1 MKSTI
6 ILLAGYPATGK
17 TYLLQKIKE
26 KYPQI
31 VPISPD
37 AIKEDIWDIYGFNGP
52 EEKAALERKSWRQYY
67 EIMEKNMKEKR
78 LLISDYPFSD
88 KQKGKIKELTETYG
102 YQVITV
108 RLTGREDVLFLRSRK
123 RDMDTGRHLGH
134 LVSRYHKGD
143 ILPDRREEDSLLTY
157 ACFKERCEKRGYA
170 RFVLGHLI
178 ELDVT
183 EFEKIDYPATIKQ
196 IDGLLR

>member
-52 EEKAALERKSWRQYY
+52 EEKAALERKSWRQY
-67 EIMEKNMKEKR
+67 
-78 LLISDYPFSD
+78 
-88 KQKGKIKELTETYG
+88 
-102 YQVITV
+102 
-108 RLTGREDVLFLRSRK
+108 
-123 RDMDTGRHLGH
+123 
-134 LVSRYHKGD
+134 
-143 ILPDRREEDSLLTY
+143 
-157 ACFKERCEKRGYA
+157 
-170 RFVLGHLI
+170 
-178 ELDVT
+178 
-183 EFEKIDYPATIKQ
+183 
-196 IDGLLR
+196 